1 MNYRR
6 KGLSRAMIISSIVC
20 FGLVG
25 FTSPC
30 MAGEGH
36 NQKMTK
42 ESQGQQSSDNRLH
55 TGHRIIYGTVE
66 GVFENTIK
74 VNAGETGEI
83 TPRFLELEK
92 LGNKADGIKPG
103 DRVKITVNSSD
114 NKVVDYELANKK
126 H

>member
-6 KGLSRAMIISSIVC
+6 KGWSRAMIMSSIVC

-25 FTSPC
+25 FTSTG

-36 NQKMTK
+36 DQKMTK
-42 ESQGQQSSDNRLH
+42 ESHGQQSDSSLPA
-55 TGHRIIYGTVE
+55 GHRIIYGTVE

-74 VNAGETGEI
+74 VNSGETGEI